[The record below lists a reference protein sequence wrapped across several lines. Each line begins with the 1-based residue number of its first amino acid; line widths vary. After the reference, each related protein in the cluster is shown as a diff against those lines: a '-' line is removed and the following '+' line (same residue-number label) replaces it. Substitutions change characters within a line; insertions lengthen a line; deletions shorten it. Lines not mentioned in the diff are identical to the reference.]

1 MFCPN
6 CGTKIND
13 NEKFCFNC
21 GAKIDNKRQEAD
33 VEPTEVVIDD
43 AVEVQ
48 AEDVVKD
55 EPKVQEESQE
65 VVNEAPVKRSN
76 RVIYTSNGTTT
87 NPTEVK
93 NPPVKQTTGK
103 QTAGDKIK
111 EKAATEWGKLSMF
124 GKVMTVLIAI
134 MALLTLVALIAGKIF
149 AMVIAIIQIA
159 LIVVAW
165 LMKAGKIK
173 QDKKWLPILLIGIS
187 VVLFVPYLAVFSGN
201 ESDYELGYGD
211 EYEEE
216 PLTELEWPGHELA
229 QIIPIPKSN
238 MGRVDWEYDDEIS
251 IYIGETSF
259 EDYEAYIEACKEAG
273 FTNVTSEGET
283 FFYARNAEGYRI
295 SLTYNED
302 ETAMKI
308 TVEMPLYKVVIEIDC
323 AANLIF
329 SRYNVVVNLD
339 YDELGT
345 IEHGKSATYD
355 VELEKGSYTLEICNE
370 DDKDVVGTYEIE
382 VTGDGTYKFE
392 ISCHSDQ
399 VKISEVGKITC
410 PVDTTVIDTK
420 SYTDVVAA
428 FENAGFTN
436 VKTKEVKDLEPT
448 ATDKVNLVSSITVDG
463 KSDFTTASTYFKEVE
478 VVIEYHAIKDISM
491 TKAASDYVNIN
502 YADVEAELKALGFTN
517 ITSYSVTTTDKSYT
531 EGAVS
536 SVEIKGETFSAGAA
550 FAPGSEVTIAY
561 WTIFEC
567 EYEKAFVRAMS
578 NYSIYYMFDTDN
590 NKVITFSDS
599 DTYVD
604 KGTYSGSFSSG
615 VTIKWDHGQWTET
628 FKNSDGSSYATMID
642 GNGFDWEYKTC
653 DLEKAQGVLDSIQ

>member
-33 VEPTEVVIDD
+33 VEPTEVVIED

-48 AEDVVKD
+48 TEDVVKD

-103 QTAGDKIK
+103 QTAADKIK

-187 VVLFVPYLAVFSGN
+187 VVLFVPYFAVFSGN
-201 ESDYELGYGD
+201 ESDYELDYGD

-355 VELEKGSYTLEICNE
+355 VELEKGSYTLEICKE
-370 DDKDVVGTYEIE
+370 DDEDVVGTYEIE

-491 TKAASDYVNIN
+491 TKAASDYVNMN